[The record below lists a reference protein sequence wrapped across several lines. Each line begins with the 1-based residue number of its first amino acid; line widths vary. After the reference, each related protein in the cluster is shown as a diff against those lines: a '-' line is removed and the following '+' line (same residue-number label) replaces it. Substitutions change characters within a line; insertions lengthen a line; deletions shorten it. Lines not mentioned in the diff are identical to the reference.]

1 MVVTLNLQVH
11 GTCLGMETLCV
22 ITSENYTILTEF
34 DAEDAAAPLLYT
46 DVADESHFFRSLPP
60 DVVRDLQNSP
70 IAMENHGKG
79 KFPLGS

>member
-1 MVVTLNLQVH
+1 
-11 GTCLGMETLCV
+11 METLCV

-79 KFPLGS
+79 EQGSSVSLARLY